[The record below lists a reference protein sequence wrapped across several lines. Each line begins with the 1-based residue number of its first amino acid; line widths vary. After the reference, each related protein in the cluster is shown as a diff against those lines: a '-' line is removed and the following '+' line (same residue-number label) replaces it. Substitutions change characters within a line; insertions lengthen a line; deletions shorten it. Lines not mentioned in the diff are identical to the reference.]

1 MFDAPAIW
9 VALASFVVGIGGTVL
24 AFKSDLRNLTTRFE
38 QNVIQQTLQRKSDKQ
53 LLNVRLS
60 FMMQRIEDI
69 AAALN
74 VDRRDVDMTN
84 RFLALDAGEDTDEIK
99 TGS

>member
-9 VALASFVVGIGGTVL
+9 VALASFAVGIGGTVL

-38 QNVIQQTLQRKSDKQ
+38 QNVIQQSLQRKSDKQ
-53 LLNVRLS
+53 LLNYRLA
-60 FMMQRIEDI
+60 FMTQRLEDI
-69 AAALN
+69 ASALN
-74 VDRRDVDMTN
+74 VAKRDTDITN
-84 RFLALDAGEDTDEIK
+84 KFLALDAGEDTDEIK